1 MTDTR
6 YFLPDEKH
14 VITRKI
20 ENEMDPITEFVLW
33 DEIQQLRK
41 KGVEPDWL
49 QVFKL
54 KTVRTRSKRY
64 LLLKVTHIQET
75 PAYENKFTLPVELGE
90 ELNGT
95 VFVLD
100 DLTHATMMWA
110 EER

>member
-14 VITRKI
+14 VITRRI
-20 ENEMDPITEFVLW
+20 EREMDPITEFVLW
-33 DEIQQLRK
+33 DEIQEMRK
-41 KGVEPDWL
+41 KGIEPDWL

-54 KTVRTRSKRY
+54 KTVRTRSKDT
-64 LLLKVTHIQET
+64 LLLKVTHIQES
-75 PAYENKFTLPVELGE
+75 PAYENKFNFTVFPGE

-95 VFVLD
+95 VFVID